1 MIFAEKYETLYPK
14 IASEFDTLLASAFQK
29 QPHPGELLIL
39 YNNGFYNEEME
50 YHNKKF
56 GSNYLTYTIGNR
68 GENFSETAHN
78 DFIQKFRVNNFTPY
92 NYDEYL
98 KLYEINKLSNDERKE
113 FLEFETSTIQMEML
127 CYLKFWESDDIM
139 TKLYQFVRLLNGKR
153 YDWKFRIQKFPN
165 EKNTNGTIGKIIREN
180 IRDEI
185 KSVSPILYDLILNS
199 YSSQIRNSIAHSNY
213 SFLGNQI
220 WLNNFSE
227 NPNNHSP
234 KHSISFDEWNIIFN
248 NTLVL
253 HSTYMDLKNKINQKY
268 LEISLNT
275 NDMIEV
281 LIPEVS
287 KNDSTCYLGLR
298 REFSDWSIYINDYAT

>member
-1 MIFAEKYETLYPK
+1 MIFADKYEALYPK
-14 IASEFDTLLASAFQK
+14 ISSEFNRLLSLAFQK
-29 QPHPGELLIL
+29 QSHQGDLLIL

-78 DFIQKFRVNNFTPY
+78 DFIQKFRINNFISY

-98 KLYEINKLSNDERKE
+98 KLYELNKLSNDERKE
-113 FLEFETSTIQMEML
+113 LLEFEISTIQMEML
-127 CYLKFWESDDIM
+127 CYLKFWESDAII
-139 TKLYQFVRLLNGKR
+139 TKLYHFVRLLKGKR
-153 YDWKFRIQKFPN
+153 YDWKFGIQKFSD
-165 EKNTNGTIGKIIREN
+165 EKNIYDTIGKVIREK

-185 KSVSPILYDLILNS
+185 KSVSPILYDLLSNS
-199 YSSQIRNSIAHSNY
+199 YNSQIRNSIAHSNY

-227 NPNNHSP
+227 NPKNHSP
-234 KHSISFDEWNIIFN
+234 KHSISFDEWNVIFN

-253 HSTYMDLKNKINQKY
+253 HSTYMDFKNKINEKY
-268 LEISLNT
+268 MELSLKS

-281 LIPEVS
+281 LIPDDS
-287 KNDSTCYLGLR
+287 KNDSLSYLRLR
-298 REFSDWSIYINDYAT
+298 RENKDWSIYKMD